1 MIVSVD
7 YLDSMKN
14 TINVLYGRIILLSLE
29 LAELNMEA
37 LKQIIFLSRQY
48 NLRHFRA
55 VIFC

>member
-1 MIVSVD
+1 MIVSVV

-37 LKQIIFLSRQY
+37 LKQILSFLVNIIF
-48 NLRHFRA
+48 
-55 VIFC
+55 VISEM